1 MTELQKQASTELTIA
16 ENQSN
21 FTPAQKTALA
31 HMGVEDATEDDLKVF
46 FHQVKRTGLDPF
58 ARQIHMIGRNA
69 FNPKTNSWGVK
80 YTIQTGIDGYRL
92 IGRRAA
98 DQSQDTISVEPP
110 EWLHNDGTWR
120 PAWSK
125 QWGMPLA
132 ARVTLKRAGQPFT
145 AVAMMDEYQQTKKD
159 GNLTQMWAQRPAG
172 QLAKCAEALAWRMA
186 FPQDLAGLYTHE
198 EMAQADNPEP
208 TTTQH
213 GHDKPVDHDALISER
228 WDDRDALAQLGT
240 WASQQ
245 GWPEDKIQ
253 QIRDRWNALAPEE
266 TTEPLQGEII
276 NEPQD

>member
-1 MTELQKQASTELTIA
+1 MTELQKHANTELTIA

-69 FNPKTNSWGVK
+69 FDKKTNGWAVK

-98 DQSQDTISVEPP
+98 DQSQDTISVEAP
-110 EWLHNDGTWR
+110 EWLHSDGSWR

-198 EMAQADNPEP
+198 EMAQADNPDP
-208 TTTQH
+208 ATAQH
-213 GHDKPVDHDALISER
+213 GQDKPVDHDELIAEA
-228 WDDRDALAQLGT
+228 WDDRDALARLGS

-245 GWPEDKIQ
+245 GWPAEKIQ
-253 QIRDRWNALAPEE
+253 QIRDRWTELAPQE
-266 TTEPLQGEII
+266 TTEPVQGEII
-276 NEPQD
+276 DEPEN